1 MANDF
6 TGARILI
13 ADDDSTIRSI
23 TYLRLT
29 AEGYNCTVASD
40 GNSASEKLSAS
51 EFDLA
56 LLDINMPGKSGLD
69 VLKEIQADYP
79 DTATVIIT
87 AVADVETAI
96 NTLKFGAYDYIVK
109 PIDFNI
115 LMISIGRALQKR
127 RLILEN
133 ENYRLHLEER
143 VKEQS
148 AKIQKSFLNSITCL
162 AYALEAKDEYTSG
175 HSQRVTEIAVA
186 ITQELDMSQ
195 ENTEKIR
202 LAGLV
207 HDLGKIGIN
216 ESILNKPGSLTD
228 YEYQHI
234 KSHTSIG
241 ERILAPVVEDK
252 EILEIVRAHHESY
265 DGTGYPDRLEAEQI
279 PLGARILAVAD
290 TYDAMTSNRPYRQSM
305 SHEAA
310 CDEIRHHKGKQ
321 FDPVVVD
328 AFLKVANKGEMPFD
342 LLSHAPMKQFSRND

>member
-1 MANDF
+1 MADDF

-40 GNSASEKLSAS
+40 GNSASEKLSAA

-69 VLKEIQADYP
+69 VLKEIQANYP

-148 AKIQKSFLNSITCL
+148 EKIQKSFLNSITCL
-162 AYALEAKDEYTSG
+162 
-175 HSQRVTEIAVA
+175 V
-186 ITQELDMSQ
+186 
-195 ENTEKIR
+195 
-202 LAGLV
+202 
-207 HDLGKIGIN
+207 
-216 ESILNKPGSLTD
+216 
-228 YEYQHI
+228 
-234 KSHTSIG
+234 
-241 ERILAPVVEDK
+241 
-252 EILEIVRAHHESY
+252 
-265 DGTGYPDRLEAEQI
+265 
-279 PLGARILAVAD
+279 
-290 TYDAMTSNRPYRQSM
+290 
-305 SHEAA
+305 
-310 CDEIRHHKGKQ
+310 
-321 FDPVVVD
+321 
-328 AFLKVANKGEMPFD
+328 
-342 LLSHAPMKQFSRND
+342 